1 MYETCKKCGITRNT
15 EDMPDC
21 LICEDSFKD
30 HIKKK
35 TDDARQEK
43 IRKMIKSGMT
53 YEKIG
58 KEFKPK
64 ISKQRVQQI
73 LAGH

>member
-15 EDMPDC
+15 EDMPIC
-21 LICEDSFKD
+21 LICEDSFKN

-35 TDDARQEK
+35 TESIRKEK
-43 IRKMIKSGMT
+43 IRKMIKTGMT
-53 YEKIG
+53 YEEIG
-58 KEFKPK
+58 KSFKPK

-73 LAGH
+73 LDGQ